1 MYLRR
6 CSRKKSGKEHVYW
19 ELVESYRSERGP
31 RQRVIAYLGN
41 LSKPAR
47 EGIQVAVE
55 DRCFPRM
62 LQLFDEELEPEYVQ
76 IDTRNVRVER
86 TRDFGGSWI
95 ALHLMGLLGLNLLFW
110 DIFRPTRAQVQWQA
124 MAQVLIVC
132 HLCSP
137 SSELKI
143 ADCLYERTALEDLFA
158 LPAHLVND
166 DRLYRSLDQLL
177 EHKETIEVHLKERMG
192 TLFDLKYDLLLYD
205 VTSTFI
211 EGEGARNEQMKRGY
225 SRDQRSDCKQVCIA
239 LVVSRCGM
247 PLGYEVFD
255 GNRADVS
262 TVEDIVALMEKRYG
276 VADRVWV
283 MDRGMISQKNIEFLQ
298 KANRR
303 YIVGAPRASLK
314 AFEEQMRG
322 ADWTTIREGLQVKRC
337 AAPAPVPA
345 TSPSQEAVNST
356 DAEERQTDGSES
368 EKAPPVPQVTE
379 VYILCRS
386 EDRRLKEKAIH
397 EKFEKQIVAGLTKI
411 QELCLKKKRSL
422 AVVERRIGALLARN
436 SRAGRLFRVHVKARE
451 GGGCDVTWEKIEAQR
466 EWSELSEGCY
476 LLRTNITDWS
486 AEDLWKAYIQ
496 LTEAETAFRI
506 QKSDLQ
512 LRPIWHQKK
521 ERVQGHILVCF
532 LAYVLWKTFGQLC
545 KRAGL
550 GDEPRQVFDELSR
563 IKMVDV
569 VMKTTTGVEI
579 RRRCIAEPE
588 PQQKVLLDMLQLR
601 LPRQLRIAKM

>member
-6 CSRKKSGKEHVYW
+6 CSRKKSGKQHVYW

-31 RQRVIAYLGN
+31 RQRVIAYLGT

-55 DRCFPRM
+55 DRCFSRT
-62 LQLFDEELEPEYVQ
+62 LQLFDEDIEPEWAQ
-76 IDTRNVRVER
+76 IDTRNIKVER
-86 TRDFGGSWI
+86 TRNFGGTWI
-95 ALHLMGLLGLNLLFW
+95 ALHLMGLLGLNRLFW
-110 DIFRPTRAQVQWQA
+110 DIFPRTRASVPWQA

-132 HLCSP
+132 RLCSP
-137 SSELKI
+137 SSELQI
-143 ADCLYERTALEDLFA
+143 ANCLYERTALEDLFG
-158 LPAHLVND
+158 LPAHEVND
-166 DRLYRSLDQLL
+166 DRLYRSLDKLL
-177 EHKETIEVHLKERMG
+177 GHKETIEVHLKERLG
-192 TLFDLKYDLLLYD
+192 ELFDLKYDLLLYD

-262 TVEDIVALMEKRYG
+262 TVEDIVNLMEKRYG
-276 VADRVWV
+276 VADRIWV
-283 MDRGMISQKNIEFLQ
+283 MDRGMVSQKNIEFLQ
-298 KANRR
+298 EANRR
-303 YIVGAPRASLK
+303 YIVGAPRATLK
-314 AFEEQMRG
+314 SFEKQLQG
-322 ADWTTIREGLQVKRC
+322 TDWTTIREGLQVKRC
-337 AAPAPVPA
+337 IAPPPTPVPA
-345 TSPSQEAVNST
+345 QTSA
-356 DAEERQTDGSES
+356 DGER
-368 EKAPPVPQVTE
+368 EKAAAAAPVSE

-386 EDRRLKEKAIH
+386 EDRRLKEKAMH
-397 EKFEKQIVAGLTKI
+397 DKFEKRVEEGLTKI
-411 QELCLKKKRSL
+411 AGLCNKEKRSVAL
-422 AVVERRIGALLARN
+422 VERRIGALLERN
-436 SRAGRLFRVHVKARE
+436 SRAARLFRVHVKARE
-451 GGGCDVTWEKIEAQR
+451 GGGCDVTWEKVEAQR
-466 EWSELSEGCY
+466 QWAELSEGCY
-476 LLRTNITDWS
+476 LLRTNIIDWS

-521 ERVQGHILVCF
+521 ERVQAHILVCF

-550 GDEPRQVFDELSR
+550 GDEPRQIFDELSQ
-563 IKMVDV
+563 IKQVDV
-569 VMKTTTGVEI
+569 VMKTTTGVQI

-588 PQQKVLLDMLQLR
+588 AQQKILLEMLRFR
-601 LPRQLRIAKM
+601 LPKQLVIAKM